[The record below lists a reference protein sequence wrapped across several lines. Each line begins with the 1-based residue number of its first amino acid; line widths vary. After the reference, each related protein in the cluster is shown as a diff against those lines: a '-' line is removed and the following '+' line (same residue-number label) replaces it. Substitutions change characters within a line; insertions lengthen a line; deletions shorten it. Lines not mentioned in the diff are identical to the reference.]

1 MEKSL
6 LEVDFLQNKVDFI
19 QKTIGMESTVLSN
32 SASVNI
38 RDEHLK
44 QFIQNM
50 DDEKRA
56 LFSNVISSFYVYI
69 RTIEP
74 SKDVSG
80 SQGIWTNLVLIVLF
94 GLIEKVMSDYQY
106 EDCYTYLKK
115 AIQNGR
121 VLKDDDI
128 LEEWR
133 LKYGANEKVR
143 KFFNEF
149 VIEQEQNEILNAIR
163 NDPSWKGIDSIEK
176 FINRVIRYR
185 GEFVHSLSFQCISEF
200 DAKLV
205 LPLIPQSANQEEI
218 SALVSDPV
226 NWCPT
231 LSIDRV
237 INFILKGIFRKFD
250 QGKILSLEQKIVAQ
264 RLLGY

>member
-1 MEKSL
+1 MKNL
-6 LEVDFLQNKVDFI
+6 LENDFLQSRVDFI
-19 QKTIGMESTVLSN
+19 QKTIGMESAVLNN
-32 SASVNI
+32 SALVNI
-38 RDEHLK
+38 RDEDLK

-50 DDEKRA
+50 DDEKRG
-56 LFSNVISSFYVYI
+56 LFFNSISSFYIYI

-74 SKDVSG
+74 SKNVSG

-94 GLIEKVMSDYQY
+94 GLIEKVMSEHQY

-115 AIQNGR
+115 IIQNGR
-121 VLKDDDI
+121 ILKDENI

-149 VIEQEQNEILNAIR
+149 VIEQEQNEILDAIR
-163 NDPSWKGIDSIEK
+163 SDPSWKGIDSIEK

-200 DAKLV
+200 DAKIV

-218 SALVSDPV
+218 STLVGNPV
-226 NWCPT
+226 NWRPT

-237 INFILKGIFRKFD
+237 INFILKGILRKFD
-250 QGKILSLEQKIVAQ
+250 ARKILNF
-264 RLLGY
+264 